1 MYPDYIIKNQDFL
14 QKICRTKS
22 NKRRTKLLQAAS
34 DDQLLAIVDI
44 CHNII
49 KGNLNIKN
57 SKRKKLALT
66 GDYYRAI
73 SRSRS
78 PRTTLHRIQ
87 SGGNIGLIGAI
98 IAPVLGAL
106 AQNLLD
112 KALNKYEER

>member
-1 MYPDYIIKNQDFL
+1 MYPDYLIKNQDFL

-22 NKRRTKLLQAAS
+22 NKRLAKLLKTAS
-34 DDQLLAIVDI
+34 EDQLLAVVDI

-57 SKRKKLALT
+57 SQRKKLARS

-73 SRSRS
+73 SKARS
-78 PRTTLHRIQ
+78 PQTAKNRIQ
-87 SGGNIGLIGAI
+87 KGGNIGLISAI

-112 KALNKYEER
+112 KVINKHEER